1 MTAATLPRQASLR
14 LLLVEDDP
22 RDARVVESML
32 RSSVAPEFEVVTVA
46 RLSMARAALDEDEF
60 DLVVLDLGLPDS
72 SGLSAILELQ
82 PYTADIPFILLTGKS
97 DEKMALA
104 ALQHGAEDYLV
115 KGDANRETI
124 LRSIR
129 YALERHRSVRD
140 LARVTRELQQVNVTL
155 ERLTLLDPLTELLNR
170 RGLQQ
175 ALSREIGGLSRED
188 RDVIVLLID
197 IDDFKQVN
205 DTLGLAVGDV
215 ALKEISM
222 RLRASVRTVDY
233 VGRLG
238 GDEFLLILPDS
249 NRSEVTRIA
258 ERARLAISSTRIH
271 HGVGTVRLTASVA
284 ALLLTPDTPA
294 IDELLARA
302 HQLLQQSKLGG
313 KNRVTYQPEDFDDTD
328 RRHRRQSDMCTNL
341 AEGRY
346 LLTLS
351 QPIFRLSDELPVAL
365 EFLSRYSNG
374 HFETPDHF
382 FRICAEQ
389 NVLTLVDHQ
398 CLRRAIV
405 ASAHHSQ
412 STRFHLNLFP
422 STMISIPT
430 EHLLEG
436 FPHPLPERMFC
447 IEISEQQ
454 IIGNPSYL
462 IEPVTK
468 LKEAG
473 LKIAIDDVGFGNS
486 CLESL
491 IMLEP
496 DVIKIDKRCV
506 TGIDD
511 DPTRIRYLKRYLDFA
526 RTLGAEVIAEG
537 IENQQELDVVRDLGI
552 EYGQGFL
559 WGRPA

>member
-1 MTAATLPRQASLR
+1 MTVATLPRQATLR

-22 RDARVVESML
+22 RDVHVVEQML
-32 RSSVAPEFEVVTVA
+32 RSSGRPEFEIVTVS
-46 RLSMARAALDEDEF
+46 RISAAKASLEEEDF

-72 SGLSAILELQ
+72 NGLSTIIELQ
-82 PYTADIPFILLTGKS
+82 PYTVDVPFILLTGKS
-97 DEKMALA
+97 DEEMALA

-115 KGDANRETI
+115 KGNAGRETI

-129 YALERHRSVRD
+129 YAIERHRSVRD

-175 ALSREIGGLSRED
+175 ALSREIGAMDREE
-188 RDVIVLLID
+188 RDVIVLLVD
-197 IDDFKQVN
+197 IDDFKKVN

-215 ALKEISM
+215 ALKEISLK
-222 RLRASVRTVDY
+222 LRASVRTVDY

-249 NRSEVTRIA
+249 KRSEVTRIA
-258 ERARLAISSTRIH
+258 ERARLAVNSTRIH
-271 HGVGTVRLTASVA
+271 HGGGTLHLTASIA

-313 KNRVTYQPEDFDDTD
+313 KNRVTYQPDDFDDTD
-328 RRHRRQSDMCTNL
+328 RRHKRQSDMCTNL
-341 AEGRY
+341 SQGKY

-351 QPIFRLSDELPVAL
+351 QAIHRLSDETPVAW

-374 HFETPDHF
+374 HYENPDHF

-398 CLRRAIV
+398 CLRRAIQ
-405 ASAHHSQ
+405 ASERLPQAR
-412 STRFHLNLFP
+412 RFHLNLFP

-436 FPHPLPERMFC
+436 FPPPTTDRTFC

-462 IEPVTK
+462 IEPVMK
-468 LKEAG
+468 LKAAG

-506 TGIDD
+506 IGISE
-511 DPTRIRYLKRYLDFA
+511 DPARIRYLQRYLDFA
-526 RTLGAEVIAEG
+526 RILGAEVIAEG
-537 IENQQELDVVRDLGI
+537 IEQRDELDVLKDLGV